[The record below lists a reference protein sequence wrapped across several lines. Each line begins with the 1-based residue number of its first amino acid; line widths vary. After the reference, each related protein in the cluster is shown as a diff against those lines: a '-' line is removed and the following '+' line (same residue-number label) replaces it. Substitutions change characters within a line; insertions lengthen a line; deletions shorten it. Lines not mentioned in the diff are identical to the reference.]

1 MSISQAA
8 KIDAPKANKKSR
20 SLRKLYD
27 REINFNHLIIVVSL
41 YLVASAN
48 IGFFEQVLSVYS
60 FSTNTGFI
68 FSITGLLFGLMWLV
82 LSLLCYRSTA
92 KVVLIIMVLIAAI
105 CGYFTDAYGTIFNRD
120 MLINGLQTDQAEAMG
135 LMAPSLFIRL
145 FLLGI
150 VPAFMI
156 GNIRLKRLSWQ
167 QATLQKSVTLLLSIV
182 LIAMC
187 LVPFGDQYASF
198 FRQHKIVR
206 SYVNPITPV
215 YSVIRLG
222 TDYIAERRRP
232 DTLIPHATDAKRSIT
247 SNTSNTS
254 NSAVRP
260 KLMVFVVGETVRAD
274 HIGLNGYERNT
285 TPLLSKQSDIYSFK
299 DASSCGTST
308 AYSVP
313 CMFSYT
319 NRKNYDPDSASY
331 NENVLDTLHKQ
342 GVNVIWRDNNSSAKG
357 VADRVTFED
366 YKTTALNPDCD
377 IECRDIGMLDG
388 FDKLVKSGSSQKET
402 PKDTLILLHQMG
414 NHGPAYFKRYPKDYA
429 EYQPVCMTNELSK
442 CDNQS
447 VINGYDNAIRYT
459 DYFLNSVIDTLKPY
473 EQDYEVVMVYISDHG
488 ESLGENNIYLHG
500 LPYAIAPNAQKH
512 VPVIIWSPTGN
523 GIDSS
528 TIDSSTIANSSLANM
543 IDQPVSHDFI
553 TPTLLQFFGIT
564 TDETKAAPTF
574 FKVDN

>member
-8 KIDAPKANKKSR
+8 KIDAPKANKKSH
-20 SLRKLYD
+20 SLSKLYD
-27 REINFNHLIIVVSL
+27 REINLNHLIIVVAL
-41 YLVASAN
+41 YLVATAN
-48 IGFFEQVLSVYS
+48 IGFFEQVLSVYPL
-60 FSTNTGFI
+60 STNTGFI
-68 FSITGLLFGLMWLV
+68 FSIIGLLFGLMWLV

-182 LIAMC
+182 LIAVC

-215 YSVIRLG
+215 YSVIKLG

-247 SNTSNTS
+247 INTSNTS
-254 NSAVRP
+254 NSAVKP

-313 CMFSYT
+313 CMFSYA
-319 NRKNYDPDSASY
+319 NRENYDPDSASY

-342 GVNVIWRDNNSSAKG
+342 GVNVVWRDNNSSAKG

-366 YKTTALNPDCD
+366 YKTAALNPDCD

-414 NHGPAYFKRYPKDYA
+414 NHGPAYFKRYPKDFA

-528 TIDSSTIANSSLANM
+528 TIANSSLANM

-574 FKVDN
+574 FKVAN